1 MINMNTIFKKALLV
15 LVKILLAKNLTV
27 KVKHNYFKYYNYTNT
42 VYWVWVV
49 SKCRGKKKV
58 LIKKN

>member
-15 LVKILLAKNLTV
+15 LVKIFLAKNLTV

-49 SKCRGKKKV
+49 SKCRG
-58 LIKKN
+58 